1 MECNSILEI
10 IMDYETNEG
19 MEPIILNDEKYVE
32 IQKEIDENQEKLDEL
47 NLSQEQKMAVDDLT
61 ASYVVSGVRHARLA
75 YQQAFK
81 DCVALLREIG
91 VI

>member
-1 MECNSILEI
+1 MDESILKMITEYASNERLDD
-10 IMDYETNEG
+10 IMLG
-19 MEPIILNDEKYVE
+19 DEE
-32 IQKEIDENQEKLDEL
+32 HMAIQKEVDENQERLEKLD
-47 NLSQEQKMAVDDLT
+47 LSQEQKMAVDDFT
-61 ASYVVSGVRHARLA
+61 ASYIALGVCHARLA

>member
-1 MECNSILEI
+1 MDESILKMITEYASNERLDD
-10 IMDYETNEG
+10 IMLDDEEYMAIQEEVNEN
-19 MEPIILNDEKYVE
+19 E
-32 IQKEIDENQEKLDEL
+32 EKLDGFR
-47 NLSQEQKMAVDDLT
+47 LSLEQKMAVDALT
-61 ASYVVSGVRHARLA
+61 ASYIAKGIRHARLA

>member
-1 MECNSILEI
+1 MDESILKLITEYAANERLDD
-10 IMDYETNEG
+10 IMLG
-19 MEPIILNDEKYVE
+19 DEE
-32 IQKEIDENQEKLDEL
+32 HMAIQKEVDENQERLDGM
-47 NLSQEQKMAVDDLT
+47 NLSKEQKMAVDDLT
-61 ASYVVSGVRHARLA
+61 ASYIALGVCHIRLA